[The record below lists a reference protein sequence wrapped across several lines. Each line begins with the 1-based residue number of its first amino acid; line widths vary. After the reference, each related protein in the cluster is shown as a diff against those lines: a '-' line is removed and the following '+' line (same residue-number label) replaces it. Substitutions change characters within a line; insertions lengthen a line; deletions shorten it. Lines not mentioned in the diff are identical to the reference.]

1 MITPKT
7 RTEKKKPNP
16 LHETLLHVRHAEVM
30 VRAGA
35 FLSKNPADHDIVEKM
50 QKKTSSSANRAS
62 L

>member
-1 MITPKT
+1 
-7 RTEKKKPNP
+7 
-16 LHETLLHVRHAEVM
+16 M